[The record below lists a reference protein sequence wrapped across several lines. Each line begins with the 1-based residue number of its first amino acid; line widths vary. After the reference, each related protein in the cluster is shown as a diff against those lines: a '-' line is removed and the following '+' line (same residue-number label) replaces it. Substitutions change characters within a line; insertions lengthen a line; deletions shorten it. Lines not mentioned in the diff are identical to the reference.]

1 MDSLSPS
8 WIWTMRLVYA
18 GLALAILFFQLLP
31 LDTSPGF
38 WAGPDLLIALTLAW
52 SLRRPDY
59 VPVLLIALVL
69 LMADLLLLRPPGLLS
84 ALSVAATMFLRNRMS
99 GQGETGFVGEWI
111 SVSMLLVGLALSYRL
126 ALTLTAVERAPFYLS
141 ASQVL
146 LTIGCY
152 PLVVAVSQTLFGVR
166 RLAPAD
172 AEALG
177 NR

>member
-1 MDSLSPS
+1 MDSLSS
-8 WIWTMRLVYA
+8 SRIWTMRVVYV
-18 GLALAILFFQLLP
+18 GLSLTILFFQLLP
-31 LDTSPGF
+31 LDTSPEL

-52 SLRRPDY
+52 ALRRPDY
-59 VPVLLIALVL
+59 VPMLLIALVML
-69 LMADLLLLRPPGLLS
+69 LADMLLLRPPGLLS

-126 ALTLTAVERAPFYLS
+126 ALTLTAVERAPFFLS
-141 ASQVL
+141 ATQML
-146 LTIGCY
+146 LTIGFY

-166 RLAPAD
+166 RLAPID

-177 NR
+177 AR